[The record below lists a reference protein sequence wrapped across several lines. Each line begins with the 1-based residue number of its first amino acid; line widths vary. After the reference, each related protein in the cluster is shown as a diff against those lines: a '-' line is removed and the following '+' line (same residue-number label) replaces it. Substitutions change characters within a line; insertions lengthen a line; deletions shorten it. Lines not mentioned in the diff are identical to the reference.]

1 MIVLDTGVLL
11 YWIFNRAELSSAA
24 LRAIEQA
31 DAIRISAISL
41 WEIAEKEKQQKLLLP
56 IPPRAIA
63 NRLRSVHRVQT
74 TAVDDDVWLT
84 SVELPWA
91 HRDPADRVIV
101 ATAQM
106 YGCPLVTQDLAIRA
120 FYAQSIW

>member
-24 LRAIEQA
+24 LRAIEEA

-41 WEIAEKEKQQKLLLP
+41 WEIALMEKQQKLVLP

-63 NRLRSVHRVQT
+63 NRLRAVYRVQT
-74 TAVDDDVWLT
+74 TAVDDDIWLT
-84 SVELPWA
+84 SVALPWA